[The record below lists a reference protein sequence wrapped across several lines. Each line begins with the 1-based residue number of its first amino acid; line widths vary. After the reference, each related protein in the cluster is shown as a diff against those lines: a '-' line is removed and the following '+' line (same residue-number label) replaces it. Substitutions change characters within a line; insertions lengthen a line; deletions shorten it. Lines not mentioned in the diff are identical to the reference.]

1 MPFYGLSAIAHDA
14 TFLHLRDWNPVGI
27 WYAGRFVSTSFLPP
41 AYIRVGLLKAK
52 DREMQIFLVRRVLNK
67 V

>member
-1 MPFYGLSAIAHDA
+1 MPFYGLSAIEHDA

-27 WYAGRFVSTSFLPP
+27 WYAGSFISTSFLPP